1 MAFKAGDVVRVRDI
15 RNRIDYPEF
24 MRMYSGQTAHILR
37 VTSIKYVDCGEE
49 KSYYELD
56 VDAGKGLWPS
66 YFLEAVEQERTE
78 DEWIDS
84 VLKLISE
91 IEVKL
96 DQLKRQLW
104 RKKKYGNRNH

>member
-1 MAFKAGDVVRVRDI
+1 MAFKVGDFVRIKDI
-15 RNRIDYPEF
+15 RNRVDYPEC
-24 MRMYSGQTAHILR
+24 MRMCSGQTAHILR

-56 VDAGKGLWPS
+56 VDSGKGLWPS

-104 RKKKYGNRNH
+104 RKKKYGDR